1 MKNEIE
7 EKVEHRAVAFVTH
20 YYESKGWKV
29 QNVSK
34 VRSTHG
40 GYDLFATNGDE
51 SLKIEV
57 KGCTRPFGIPDPYH
71 TEFDK
76 DTRLL
81 IADVLCVVYYLPD
94 ASDPKLAII
103 PRDAILPEHVT
114 PKHGYRISS
123 KFKNARSI
131 TPFFVDL

>member
-1 MKNEIE
+1 MVNEVE
-7 EKVEHRAVAFVTH
+7 AKVEHRAVAFVTR
-20 YYESKGWKV
+20 YYEAKGWKV
-29 QNVSK
+29 ENVSK
-34 VRSTHG
+34 ARGTHG
-40 GYDLFATNGDE
+40 GYDLFATNGHE

-81 IADVLCVVYYLPD
+81 IADVLCVVYYLPGTV
-94 ASDPKLAII
+94 SPQLAII
-103 PRDAILPEHVT
+103 PRDAILAEHVT
-114 PKHGYRISS
+114 PKHGYPISS